1 MSRFKPQHA
10 NLDRL
15 VSADPFERLLATLD
29 AEIGLRTRR
38 FTHPQA
44 SLELEL
50 LKSFRAEVEE
60 TLRDARAADVIGNV
74 KDAARLAKR
83 PESTVRRICGKHKA
97 RAGASILEGEW
108 SIHLPTFLRFIAS
121 LPGKESAAAVP
132 AAKPAET
139 SRADQPALPTNDLE
153 EAA

>member
-1 MSRFKPQHA
+1 MSRLKPQNA

-15 VSADPFERLLATLD
+15 VSADPFERLLATLE
-29 AEIGLRTRR
+29 AEIRLRTRR

-50 LKSFRAEVEE
+50 LKSFRAELED
-60 TLRDARAADVIGNV
+60 TLRDARSADVIGNV

-83 PESTVRRICGKHKA
+83 PESTVRRICAKHKE
-97 RAGASILEGEW
+97 RAGASFVEGEW
-108 SIHLPTFLRFIAS
+108 SIHLPTFLRFIAA
-121 LPGKESAAAVP
+121 LPGNESALAVP
-132 AAKPAET
+132 PAEREET
-139 SRADQPALPTNDLE
+139 SAGAEAPRPTNDLE

>member
-1 MSRFKPQHA
+1 MSRLKPQNA

-15 VSADPFERLLATLD
+15 VSADPIERLLATLE
-29 AEIGLRTRR
+29 AEIRLRRRR

-50 LKSFRAEVEE
+50 LKSFRAELEE
-60 TLRDARAADVIGNV
+60 TLRDARAADVIVNV

-83 PESTVRRICGKHKA
+83 PESTVRRICGKHKE
-97 RAGASILEGEW
+97 RAGARMVEGEW
-108 SIHLPTFLRFIAS
+108 SIHLPTFLRFITAS
-121 LPGKESAAAVP
+121 TGHGSAAAVP
-132 AAKPAET
+132 MSPAGET
-139 SRADQPALPTNDLE
+139 SACDDPYCPTNDME